1 VVGLAY
7 LGRWIDREFEFGLFA
22 VINAESF
29 HEKTGESRSGAA
41 PERMEHQ
48 KALESG
54 ALVCELTQTVQ
65 DDINDLFADGV
76 VTASVIVGSIFFAS
90 DELFRMEELSVCTG
104 PYFICENAIKS
115 NASQICGG

>member
-1 VVGLAY
+1 
-7 LGRWIDREFEFGLFA
+7 
-22 VINAESF
+22 
-29 HEKTGESRSGAA
+29 
-41 PERMEHQ
+41 MEHQ

-65 DDINDLFADGV
+65 DDIDDLFADGV

>member
-1 VVGLAY
+1 
-7 LGRWIDREFEFGLFA
+7 
-22 VINAESF
+22 
-29 HEKTGESRSGAA
+29 
-41 PERMEHQ
+41 
-48 KALESG
+48 
-54 ALVCELTQTVQ
+54 LVCELTQTVQ